1 MRWLCCISV
10 LSLFF
15 SSYVSAN
22 TIQWIPIHL
31 GAEMATIPVEAS
43 DKPLIIVRFIPKY
56 FTFSLL
62 SSKLEQNTAMPI
74 TEWSEKYNFI
84 AAINASMFAEDTAT
98 SVSFLKSNKK
108 VNNAEFSKVFGAV
121 FLSNPT
127 QRSLPSV
134 TIVEQSDMEEEEVKK
149 LVKQYSDVVQ
159 NYRMINS
166 KGEVVWKSYSTTPS
180 TMSAVGIDAQ
190 KRILFIH
197 SQALLTQNMLATM
210 LTKLPLDIRTTMYTE
225 GGKEAIL
232 ALSTNKV
239 KQIWLGQSRNPFTP
253 NMNNVPVPNLIIVS
267 PKKRR

>member
-1 MRWLCCISV
+1 MRWTYCISV
-10 LSLFF
+10 FSLFLY
-15 SSYVSAN
+15 SYSFAH
-22 TIQWIPIHL
+22 TIQWESIHR
-31 GAEMATIPVEAS
+31 GVEIATIPIETS

-62 SSKLEQNTAMPI
+62 SSKLEQNVAMPI
-74 TEWSEKYNFI
+74 TEWSQKYNFI
-84 AAINASMFAEDTAT
+84 AAINASMFAQDTAT
-98 SVSFLKSNKK
+98 SVSFLKSKKK
-108 VNNAEFSKVFGAV
+108 VNNAEFSRVFGAV

-127 QRSLPSV
+127 VRSLPSV
-134 TIVEQSDMEEEEVKK
+134 NIVDQNSMKEEEIKK

-159 NYRMINS
+159 NYRMIND

-190 KRILFIH
+190 NRILFIH

-232 ALSTNKV
+232 AISTRKI

-267 PKKRR
+267 PKGKN